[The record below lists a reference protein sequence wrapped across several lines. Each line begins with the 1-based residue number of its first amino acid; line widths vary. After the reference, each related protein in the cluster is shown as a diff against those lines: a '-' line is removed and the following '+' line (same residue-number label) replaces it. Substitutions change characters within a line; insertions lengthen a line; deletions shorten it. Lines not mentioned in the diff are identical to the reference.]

1 LAKKFKSGPR
11 LKVERPKSVFERPFQ
26 VDYRGLFK
34 SLSKGVIHAAGGK
47 LEEAGID
54 ATETLSALGLKTE
67 DPGEIAFLLINRS
80 LDEAL
85 LELVN
90 ESSCLQLMD
99 EMIDPD
105 VMVEQLDFTSA
116 VTEVFIDRKFLD
128 RPAELPFL
136 KDVQS
141 LLQKWLEGLC
151 VSDPKAGPSAK
162 AIADRLPSYFVYALI
177 REWRKNAKI
186 YLPIIEALNTPLAR
200 AGDREWAW
208 SAYSALLHHR
218 VDEGIFDEPFSL
230 RQMYV
235 PLNAFYLED
244 KKDGKVQSEEIAR
257 MGRKRRRVVVSLE
270 NELAQWLN
278 NPRSQDVI
286 RVISGGPG
294 SGKSSFAR
302 IFAAKHSLDP
312 GVRVLYVPLHLIDA
326 SKDLV
331 EEVGRFVRDEGILLQ
346 NPLDPESPEPNLL
359 LIFDGLDELAS
370 QGKAAAE
377 MARAFVRMVDL
388 AVEKRNQQSVKLRAL
403 ISGRELIV
411 QENESEFRR
420 PRQILTLLP
429 YFMTFPSNNE
439 GRLVQDGEEYHDPE
453 NLLKNDLRQQWWA
466 NYGILAGGSYKGL
479 PNELDRKDMGEITA
493 QPLLN
498 YLVALSFT
506 RKKLDFTKDINL
518 NLIYADLVAAVHE
531 RGYEKHPHVYIRHMT
546 LKDFFRI
553 LEEIGLASW
562 HGDGR
567 TTTVREIQEHC
578 NASGLGSMLDS
589 FQDGAKAGVMRLL
602 AAFFFRQYGQR
613 SSGDST
619 FVFTHKSF
627 GEYLTAKR
635 IVRAVER
642 VIREMER
649 RTESPDEGWDER
661 DVLKHWAQICGPSAI
676 TPYLHDFLLNEM
688 KLRSN
693 EELTQWQNRLA
704 CLFSYMLRN
713 GMPME
718 QLGIVPFNKAIHQ
731 SRNAEEA
738 LLVALSACA
747 RFTKQV
753 NKIENV
759 NMNAFGEWLQQ
770 IRKERTIFES
780 VAEKCLS
787 FLDLSGNR
795 LSFGNFIFADL
806 NHSNLQF
813 ASAIFSLFY
822 SANLEEVNLRD
833 ANLLGANL
841 EDADLRGADLRDAN
855 LEGTDLRE
863 ANLEGANLQGA
874 HLKDADLE
882 GANLGGA
889 DLRKAV
895 LDNAYLVG
903 INIKKADFRGASL
916 KGADFRGSNPRGQ
929 DLRGANLEGADLEGA
944 RIEGANLQGAHLKDA
959 NLEGADLRGA
969 NLEGANLEGAHLKDA
984 NLEGADLRGANLQGA
999 KLPIEFQFLHET
1011 VEKKNEQA
1019 V

>member
-1 LAKKFKSGPR
+1 MAKSSKSGPG
-11 LKVERPKSVFERPFQ
+11 LKATKPKSVFERSFQ
-26 VDYRGLFK
+26 VDYKGLFK

-80 LDEAL
+80 INEAL

-90 ESSCLQLMD
+90 EGSCLQLMD
-99 EMIDPD
+99 EKMNPD
-105 VMVEQLDFTSA
+105 AAIEQLDFTSA

-162 AIADRLPSYFVYALI
+162 AIADRLPSYFVYSLI
-177 REWRKNAKI
+177 QEWRKNTKS
-186 YLPIIEALNTPLAR
+186 YLPIIEALNTPFAR

-208 SAYSALLHHR
+208 SAYSALLNQR
-218 VDEGIFDEPFSL
+218 IDEGIFDEPFSL

-244 KKDGKVQSEEIAR
+244 KKDGKVQSEEMAR

-278 NPRSQDVI
+278 NPRSQDAI

-302 IFAAKHSLDP
+302 IFVAKHSLDP
-312 GVRVLYVPLHLIDA
+312 GLKVLYVPLHLIDA

-346 NPLDPESPEPNLL
+346 NPLDPESSEPNLL

-388 AVEKRNQQSVKLRAL
+388 MVEKRNQQSVKLRAL

-420 PRQILTLLP
+420 PRQILSLLP
-429 YFMTFPSNNE
+429 YFMPVQSDNE
-439 GRLVQDGEEYHDPE
+439 RRLVQDGEEHHDPE
-453 NLLKNDLRQQWWA
+453 DLLKNDLRQQWWA
-466 NYGILAGGSYKGL
+466 NYGILTGESYEGL
-479 PNELDRKDMGEITA
+479 PKELDRKDLEEITS

-506 RKKLDFTKDINL
+506 RKKLDFAKDINL

-589 FQDGAKAGVMRLL
+589 FQDGAKAGVTRLL
-602 AAFFFRQYGQR
+602 AAFFFRQYGKR
-613 SSGDST
+613 SGGDST

-635 IVRAVER
+635 TVRAVER
-642 VIREMER
+642 VNREIER
-649 RTESPDEGWDER
+649 RAESPDEGWDER
-661 DVLKHWAQICGPSAI
+661 DALKHWAQICGPSAI

-688 KLRSN
+688 KLRST
-693 EELTQWQNRLA
+693 EELSQWQNRLVN
-704 CLFSYMLRN
+704 LFSYVLRN

-718 QLGIVPFNKAIHQ
+718 QVGIVPFKMAMFH
-731 SRNAEEA
+731 SRNSEEA
-738 LLVALSACA
+738 LLVALNSCACI
-747 RFTKQV
+747 TKQV
-753 NKIENV
+753 SPIEHV
-759 NMNAFGEWLQQ
+759 DKTAFGSWFRRIQGQ
-770 IRKERTIFES
+770 RVGAES
-780 VAEKCLS
+780 VLSARCLS
-787 FLDLSGNR
+787 FFDLSEMYLYNTDF
-795 LSFGNFIFADL
+795 SFADL
-806 NHSNLQF
+806 SYSNLKDVH
-813 ASAIFSLFY
+813 ASLACFY
-822 SANLEEVNLRD
+822 GSNLESVNLD
-833 ANLLGANL
+833 GANL
-841 EDADLRGADLRDAN
+841 TSAFLDDVCLDRAN
-855 LEGTDLRE
+855 LRNTSLSSAILKR
-863 ANLEGANLQGA
+863 ANLEGANL
-874 HLKDADLE
+874 E
-882 GANLGGA
+882 GANLRKA
-889 DLRKAV
+889 NLESANLRKA
-895 LDNAYLVG
+895 
-903 INIKKADFRGASL
+903 
-916 KGADFRGSNPRGQ
+916 
-929 DLRGANLEGADLEGA
+929 DLE
-944 RIEGANLQGAHLKDA
+944 
-959 NLEGADLRGA
+959 GA
-969 NLEGANLEGAHLKDA
+969 NLEGANLEGANLKGANLKGANLKGANLKGANLKGA
-984 NLEGADLRGANLQGA
+984 NLEGAE
-999 KLPIEFQFLHET
+999 LPEKFKFLPN
-1011 VEKKNEQA
+1011 V
-1019 V
+1019 